1 MAKHRKASRSVAY
14 QVKWKIGNREL
25 LRQVRGDIQRERLE
39 LVLSAL
45 DHVDKSSIQ
54 VMQLRR

>member
-1 MAKHRKASRSVAY
+1 MKRRKASRSVAY
-14 QVKWKIGNREL
+14 QIKWKIGNREL

-39 LVLSAL
+39 LVLASL

>member
-1 MAKHRKASRSVAY
+1 MKRRKASRSVAY
-14 QVKWKIGNREL
+14 QIKWRIGNREL

-39 LVLSAL
+39 LVLASL

>member
-1 MAKHRKASRSVAY
+1 MKRRKASRSVAY
-14 QVKWKIGNREL
+14 QIKWRIGNREL
-25 LRQVRGDIQRERLE
+25 LRQVRGDIQRERLD
-39 LVLSAL
+39 LVLASL